1 MFWTKD
7 EDLSMAFVIISG
19 GIPADKLEIVTWLAS
34 NEEHCKRAEARG
46 NECLMD

>member
-19 GIPADKLEIVTWLAS
+19 GIPADKLEVCNLDGI
-34 NEEHCKRAEARG
+34 
-46 NECLMD
+46 